1 MKWAIP
7 GLLSVLLLGTT
18 PALATTAP
26 TLTLAQQ
33 AKKADLIVRATL
45 GTPVTVKEADLTYL
59 AYPLTILETVVG
71 DAAQLPQQEGRP
83 ALMVLQGL
91 QDLPALQSGQEVFA
105 LLYTRRLDS
114 PLVGFNQGLYPVTA
128 GAVSAGDITDPAKLR
143 DAIRA
148 ARSGQ

>member
-1 MKWAIP
+1 MRRALG
-7 GLLSVLLLGTT
+7 GLLTALLLTSG
-18 PALATTAP
+18 PVSATTAP

-45 GTPVTVKEADLTYL
+45 GTPVTVKEGELTYL

-83 ALMVLQGL
+83 ALLFLQGL

-143 DAIRA
+143 EALRA
-148 ARSGQ
+148 ARGGQ